1 MEKSLHHQI
10 TQLSGDCF
18 REGHIIRAARAALAI
33 EGAATRRGIATLTAK
48 LPQIEAEAEEAR
60 QARERLRQER
70 DTLQRK
76 LDATQREAANLRA
89 ELLTTR
95 ELHSPKKDDEL
106 ATELERAW
114 DSNHRLQLELEA
126 GRKRVAE
133 LEEELH
139 AAEENLVRLW
149 QIPVDT
155 TPTIAVE
162 ERSFTSVAAALSAAT
177 TEFGD
182 ILTVW
187 EEAVRSAE
195 QSLFASPDQVYRAL
209 LAIVEVGRDYFSAR
223 ARGVAAGPLDRAFQK
238 RIPFKYTGFESATTL
253 SMYGAE
259 RVFHH
264 GGLSLQ
270 MQRHLTLGGGQT
282 NNCLQI
288 FFEFEDID
296 QRVLIGYCGR
306 HLPYAG
312 QRS

>member
-1 MEKSLHHQI
+1 M

-33 EGAATRRGIATLTAK
+33 EGAARRRGIATLTAK

-60 QARERLRQER
+60 QARERLRQDR
-70 DTLQRK
+70 DTLQRQ
-76 LDATQREAANLRA
+76 LETARHEVANLRA
-89 ELLTTR
+89 ELLAIR
-95 ELHSPKKDDEL
+95 EFHSPKKDDEL
-106 ATELERAW
+106 SAELERAW
-114 DSNHRLQLELEA
+114 DENHRLQVEIEA

-133 LEEELH
+133 LAEHLR
-139 AAEENLVRLW
+139 AAQENLAQLW
-149 QIPVDT
+149 QSPDDLSLAIPS
-155 TPTIAVE
+155 E

-223 ARGVAAGPLDRAFQK
+223 AREVAGGPLDRVFQK

-253 SMYGAE
+253 SRYGAD
-259 RVFHH
+259 RVFRH
-264 GGLSLQ
+264 GELSLQ

-288 FFEFEDID
+288 FFEFEDMN